1 MTILQHTIETPYMV
15 GPVHCYTV
23 ELGGDLVLF
32 DTGPPTDHARR
43 YLREHVDLKALRHVI
58 ITHCHIDHYGLAS
71 WLEKETEATIY
82 LPYRD
87 ALKITQHDMRM
98 DEMLRFMLG
107 IGFEKD
113 YLANLLRIFESGMI
127 FPPRP
132 ERFRVIEEDLPGHL
146 DIGFLNCSGH
156 SQSDLVLIGEDWAV
170 SGDVLLRGIFQ
181 SPLLDI
187 DLLSGE
193 RFRNYDV
200 YCETLG
206 KLATLRHKRIM
217 PGHRES
223 IESVDGTILFYVTK
237 MLERVVQLRP
247 YAEDDNIARI
257 IDKLFDKN
265 LIETFL
271 IYLKASEIVFM
282 KDFLHSPDRLRNA
295 LIATGLFDAVATHY
309 QEAISR

>member
-1 MTILQHTIETPYMV
+1 MTILQHTIDTPYMV

-32 DTGPPTDHARR
+32 DTGPPTDHARK

-98 DEMLRFMLG
+98 DEMLRFLRG
-107 IGFEKD
+107 IGFED
-113 YLANLLRIFESGMI
+113 GYLADLRRIFESGMI

-146 DIGFLNCSGH
+146 DIGFLNCPGH
-156 SQSDLVLIGEDWAV
+156 SQSDLVLTGEDWAV

-187 DLLSGE
+187 DLITGE

-206 KLATLRHKRIM
+206 KLATLRQKRIM

-223 IESVDGTILFYVTK
+223 IESVDGTVLFYVTK
-237 MLERVVQLRP
+237 MLERVVQMRP

-257 IDKLFDKN
+257 IEGLFDKN

-282 KDFLHSPDRLRNA
+282 KDFLHSPDMLRNA
-295 LIATGLFDAVATHY
+295 LIAIGLFDAVTSHY